1 MTKLKPC
8 PVCGFS
14 GSKSDD
20 DEDDLYVCQ
29 SFGRSCDGFFIACSI
44 CGCRSRDLSDT
55 EEEAI
60 EIWNEMCDMKDKYKE
75 EEQR

>member
-20 DEDDLYVCQ
+20 DEDDLCICQ
-29 SFGRSCDGFFIACSI
+29 SFGCNHDGFYIACSV
-44 CGCRSRDLSDT
+44 CGCRSMFLSAT

-60 EIWNEMCDMKDKYKE
+60 KVWNNLCDMKDVCKE